1 MVFSN
6 LIKLNSVVV
15 DGFLMNK
22 IISRYKSDNRSLE
35 TEVDKSILGNALK
48 YIQLIKNF
56 KDFIEK
62 NKVIDNLQESA
73 EAYSFSFDGL
83 KSEGMED
90 FNIEKFHNIIKLS
103 EDQVKVS
110 LDKEILI
117 EENLEIALKL
127 FSAIRKQLV
136 KKSKSISIQKRI
148 FF

>member
-22 IISRYKSDNRSLE
+22 IIFRYKNEHRSLE
-35 TEVDKSILGNALK
+35 AKVDKDILENALK

-56 KDFIEK
+56 KDFIQI

-73 EAYSFSFDGL
+73 EAYSFSFNGL
-83 KSEGMED
+83 KSEERED
-90 FNIEKFHNIIKLS
+90 FNISKFHNIIQLS
-103 EDQVKVS
+103 EYQIKTS
-110 LDKEILI
+110 LEKEIII
-117 EENLEIALKL
+117 EKNRDITLRL

-136 KKSKSISIQKRI
+136 KKSKSISIQKEI